1 MPTWEQHQRA
11 LARAKEAGD
20 TEAVDEIRMNMKAE
34 MEVSKALPSREPA
47 KPAYDKARFQK
58 ALGRA
63 LEAQDQESAIEIAS
77 DWMDAADAAGKR
89 SPMQYEPD
97 ELFAAADKAGKSGD
111 MEGIIL
117 LGTAARRRGLK
128 PPSIVDKVAAG
139 VGGVVNAVGS
149 IPGAVQSGAENF
161 GRGAARLASGEA
173 SLQDLGGAIADN
185 VATGAEAI
193 PGADFVAAGA
203 GNIVNFL
210 EGDENNTDLVQQRR
224 DIAAQAAERNP
235 LAAAAGELT
244 AGGAVGA
251 RALRAPGLA
260 VTPAN
265 GVVGNTIRTAAAGAA
280 AEGAAGLADTL
291 DPGEAARRAT
301 VGAVVSPVVGGI
313 AKKTLDMA
321 APSAR
326 AIAGRPLPAG
336 FKKLSQI
343 VKIPVNDLA
352 AAFQS
357 LRAVRGGQAPSIAE
371 VVDTATIQRSQA
383 VINSQPVVARA
394 AEAADNAA
402 ELARPS
408 RGAAQIANGQRT
420 APAAAPRNSRTRSF
434 TAMMNTHGNR
444 PVRVTNPAY
453 FDRPAVRAELRT
465 LVENTDPAEQAILQN
480 FMAALDDGTASTIRL
495 RDLEA
500 VRNTIS
506 AAIDRNPNLTR
517 TLGPVRDT
525 LERIG
530 AGQVPEYGAQ
540 LETFRRLGDVAEGIE
555 IGNKSV
561 SGSTAD
567 LRESMRST
575 PTGAS
580 EPARRQGAAIGMR
593 TRMAEDVGNSYG
605 SSGRAMDDLQSP
617 GLRERVAEVSGQAEA
632 DRLANVGRLEGQ
644 AARNL
649 DAMNPAPNPRATRP
663 NNDLQLMGDVAALAK
678 GAGAGFIA
686 NTVNSLVQR
695 FSRLGM
701 SQRAAQGLANGLF
714 DPAQAERA
722 IATLR
727 RIGAWEEAKALL
739 AQQAAVASAGAEGA
753 Q

>member
-1 MPTWEQHQRA
+1 MSEWARYQRMIA
-11 LARAKEAGD
+11 NAKAAGD
-20 TEAVDEIRMNMKAE
+20 TAAADELRAEMGGIMKQSKEAPPIQPKKEGYDKERYQRMMRNALSAGDQAAAVDLAN
-34 MEVSKALPSREPA
+34 
-47 KPAYDKARFQK
+47 
-58 ALGRA
+58 
-63 LEAQDQESAIEIAS
+63 

-97 ELFAAADKAGKSGD
+97 ELFAAADKAGKEGD

-117 LGTAARRRGLK
+117 LGAAAKRRGLK
-128 PPSIVDKVAAG
+128 PKNLGDRVAEG
-139 VGGVVNAVGS
+139 VGAVVNTVGA
-149 IPGAVQSGAENF
+149 IPGAVASGAENF

-185 VATGAEAI
+185 VATAAEAV
-193 PGADFVAAGA
+193 PGADLVAAGA
-203 GNIVNFL
+203 GNIVNFV
-210 EGDENNTDLVQQRR
+210 EGDENNPNLVQERR

-235 LAAAAGELT
+235 MAAVAGEL
-244 AGGAVGA
+244 AGAGAVA
-251 RALRAPGLA
+251 NRVLAVPGLA
-260 VTPAN
+260 VAPAN
-265 GVVGNTIRTAAAGAA
+265 GVIGNTIRTAAAGAA
-280 AEGAAGLADTL
+280 SEGAVGLADTL
-291 DPGEAARRAT
+291 DPGEASRRAT
-301 VGAVVSPVVGGI
+301 AGAVAAPLVGAVV
-313 AKKTLDMA
+313 KKTLDVA

-326 AIAGRPLPAG
+326 VLTGRALPAG

-343 VKIPVNDLA
+343 VRVPAADLERT
-352 AAFQS
+352 FRE

-394 AEAADNAA
+394 AEAADTAA
-402 ELARPS
+402 ELARPA
-408 RGAAQIANGQRT
+408 RGAQQIANGQRT

-434 TAMMNTHGNR
+434 TEMMNAHGRR
-444 PVRVTNPAY
+444 PVRISNPAY

-465 LVENTDPAEQAILQN
+465 LVDNTDPADQAILQN

-555 IGNKSV
+555 IGNKAV

-632 DRLANVGRLEGQ
+632 DRLATVGRLEGQ

-663 NNDLQLMGDVAALAK
+663 NNDLQLVGDVAALAK

-701 SQRAAQGLANGLF
+701 SQRAAEGLARGLF

-722 IATLR
+722 IATLQ
-727 RIGAWEEAKALL
+727 RIGAWEEAKNFI
-739 AQQAAVASAGAEGA
+739 AQQAAATQTGMEGN